1 MTDSKVVPFSEIE
14 SSEFDLNLTVKQGQ
28 QISKTLRELGI
39 KEATFDSGTYYRK
52 DQENNITTIAADGVL
67 MQQNEHTTTVVF
79 RNEGSTKEQ
88 ALNELSS
95 SPSTQKTLGAFTGLT
110 QQQTSRVLL
119 ENDKD

>member
-39 KEATFDSGTYYRK
+39 KEATFDSGTYYRN